1 MKKISVIA
9 LFCSVIGLSL
19 IYFATLQIEPASIG
33 IDQISADYAGKTVE
47 IVGTVLSAYKSED
60 TLFLSISDG
69 SGVINVV
76 IFSNVLN
83 ELEASGVSIAKGYK
97 IRARGV
103 VDEYN
108 GKLEIIPRKISDITV
123 LG

>member
-1 MKKISVIA
+1 MKRISAIA
-9 LFCSVIGLSL
+9 LFCSVIGLAL
-19 IYFATLQIEPASIG
+19 IYFAAANLEPASIG
-33 IDQISADYAGKTVE
+33 IDQINADYVGKTVE

-83 ELEASGVSIAKGYK
+83 ELEASSLAIAKGYK
-97 IRARGV
+97 IRVRGI
-103 VDEYN
+103 VDEYRS
-108 GKLEIIPRKISDITV
+108 KLEIIPRKISDITV